1 MITIELLEKI
11 EALLP
16 GRDDD
21 SALRRRVVR
30 ILADAGGQLSLDALH
45 TALGAGGRVALA
57 MVASWDGLYWSTPR
71 MVRLAPWVRH
81 KLDLEED
88 RETPLS
94 ALDQRCISE
103 ILGSEPFPL
112 TAPARLAGY
121 DAEPCP
127 HCGERKTVHSG
138 RWHLCDACGICW
150 QHPAAAHG
158 IDPLA
163 GVRAAVAR
171 ARNVATAAEALAH
184 AHPEIARFRTAS

>member
-16 GRDDD
+16 GQDAD

-45 TALGAGGRVALA
+45 VALGPGGRVALA
-57 MVASWDGLYWSTPR
+57 LVASWDGLYWSTPR
-71 MVRLAPWVRH
+71 VVRLAPWVRH
-81 KLDLEED
+81 KLELEED

-94 ALDQRCISE
+94 ALADRPETQ
-103 ILGSEPFPL
+103 
-112 TAPARLAGY
+112 ARLAGY

-138 RWHLCDACGICW
+138 RWHLCDACGTCW

-158 IDPLA
+158 VDPLA
-163 GVRAAVAR
+163 GVRVAVAR
-171 ARNVATAAEALAH
+171 ARNISTTAEALAH
-184 AHPEIARFRTAS
+184 VHPEIARFRTAS

>member
-11 EALLP
+11 EQLLP

-45 TALGAGGRVALA
+45 GALGPGGRVALA
-57 MVASWDGLYWSTPR
+57 MVANWDGLYWSTPR
-71 MVRLAPWVRH
+71 TVRLAPWLRH
-81 KLDLEED
+81 KLELEED

-94 ALDQRCISE
+94 ALADRPETQ
-103 ILGSEPFPL
+103 
-112 TAPARLAGY
+112 TRLAGY
-121 DAEPCP
+121 DPESCP

-138 RWHLCDACGICW
+138 RWHLCDACGMCW
-150 QHPAAAHG
+150 QHPAADAVG
-158 IDPLA
+158 TDPLA

-171 ARNVATAAEALAH
+171 ATNVSTLEEALAH
-184 AHPEIARFRTAS
+184 ARTGRVRLPLAS